1 MIILG
6 IDPGSRKTGFAIL
19 ELQQRKVRYID
30 SGILR
35 FDKIDDFIDRVDEIY
50 SQCEELITKY
60 SPDEIA
66 IESLIFAKNPSSLI
80 KLAQAR
86 GAMLA
91 AFLKTHKGRLF
102 EYSPNVVK
110 SSATGYGH
118 AKKENVKKFIDIF
131 LGAREYKS
139 FDETDAIAVA
149 ICHTMNRT
157 SPLNKRLQSDRISQR
172 KDLQL

>member
-50 SQCEELITKY
+50 SQCEELVTKY

-91 AFLKTHKGRLF
+91 AFLKTHKNRLY

-157 SPLNKRLQSDRISQR
+157 SLTNKRLHSDRISQR